1 MLRIDDITL
10 PFEGIHDSTLNYFV
24 LNICLNRCGCK
35 VLFLRHFPKGDFP
48 SDNFLS
54 GNFPNVQFLKRQLP
68 KGQVMP
74 LMCRREPSA
83 AARQSGGR
91 GCQRCGL
98 DRLGKLPLG
107 KLHIWEV
114 LPPGKIPLGSCH
126 LCMGHVTCSLRI
138 YPTHPSLKDLIRS
151 DRQTKIKE

>member
-48 SDNFLS
+48 SDNFPS

-83 AARQSGGR
+83 AARQSGG
-91 GCQRCGL
+91 GL
-98 DRLGKLPLG
+98 ALRLGQTWEVAAWEIAHLGSFATWENTIRKLPLVHG
-107 KLHIWEV
+107 ACNAFIKSHLR
-114 LPPGKIPLGSCH
+114 LGRH
-126 LCMGHVTCSLRI
+126 AL
-138 YPTHPSLKDLIRS
+138 
-151 DRQTKIKE
+151 